1 MKPLDICYKLKNTE
15 IDDYKVII
23 EYGKK
28 HTNSWDSDNRKWEI
42 EPNTKECIKC
52 SDWRG
57 GNVYLLD
64 KNINIENITEENID
78 EKAIFV

>member
-1 MKPLDICYKLKNTE
+1 VKDLDICYKLKNTE

-28 HTNSWDSDNRKWEI
+28 HANSWDSDNRKWEI

-64 KNINIENITEENID
+64 KNINIEDITEENIND
-78 EKAIFV
+78 TTIFV